1 MIDYNILSPDATLTL
16 KGQSLGSTPKYHPT
30 KNKNVT
36 VSFRFIRW
44 NQMNNDEYVWI
55 CSKYHPINCSDSFA
69 WFLQT
74 WCLALLQM
82 WRLPEIAPWTN
93 PRPCPAETPRFFNK
107 NTASL
112 DWRYWRRDK
121 CRSGCISK
129 RRSTDSVKL
138 FIFPVRVS
146 RSSAVPSMAST
157 SSARFAQSC
166 LNWVVWFS
174 TFLAESPIAAITW
187 ENVPS
192 CVFCTCE
199 TSCLVF
205 STVSRIWARWL
216 WQRAHSFSSSVCVTF
231 KGLLAS
237 MASSRA
243 LFIFLK
249 YLRMKSNKKT
259 TPQAKR
265 INIHSGSLKGRYPG
279 SPLGHCASTIA
290 NPMWKLRNCLKPRR
304 P

>member
-1 MIDYNILSPDATLTL
+1 M
-16 KGQSLGSTPKYHPT
+16 
-30 KNKNVT
+30 
-36 VSFRFIRW
+36 W
-44 NQMNNDEYVWI
+44 
-55 CSKYHPINCSDSFA
+55 
-69 WFLQT
+69 
-74 WCLALLQM
+74 LAV
-82 WRLPEIAPWTN
+82 IAPWTN

-146 RSSAVPSMAST
+146 QSSAVPSKAST
-157 SSARFAQSC
+157 SSARFTQSC

-243 LFIFLK
+243 LFIFIK

-265 INIHSGSLKGRYPG
+265 INIHRSGSLKGRYPG

-304 P
+304 R